1 MAYKSYGT
9 SRGFRPLQAGQQ
21 ALNQQL
27 RKDEQVISNLK
38 SVRDQNVQ
46 RDSELI
52 QGLRRKFNQE
62 DTNRQAN
69 ERLEDKKY
77 VQRKQAIEAN
87 ANRTRQNLQTDL
99 KNIEREAEVWK
110 TFSETAY
117 ETLTTYA
124 EQRKKQ
130 QEIEDYNTYADAWD
144 LRDETSL
151 SDTVI
156 KKLRENKWKI
166 TNGTLDL
173 GGDGSIVAAL
183 SADTPQLKRYG
194 AAVAAIQ
201 LNKQGYEDYANDFVF
216 NKYGAT
222 TAEEIESGLKAA
234 RYFFGL
240 EIGVKDHVKL
250 QATEGLIKHTTDINR
265 KILTEHKTKIN
276 FDIGRQNKRDTR
288 RDLELKGKG
297 HTVEDYQHYLNNY
310 LSAWK
315 TAYDEEG
322 NVGGMFGVKDGL
334 KALLSDPKFIK
345 NDADEAE
352 FLNMRSLA
360 NTKGD
365 KITRPALRINEVLTP
380 IEIEEAAEKRIDQQL
395 EDDKRTTAQNKAHQN
410 KLFELGRKTFI
421 ENWNGDPKQK
431 HKILRQL
438 RAAHANEDTIKKLE
452 QFVHNSDKNTDVEQ
466 QRNNADLLIEQGKF
480 FEADYLDLSPSLRND
495 PKYKQTYM
503 TMQKL
508 VDQAGWDEST
518 IKGTAKNTIIND
530 VIKLKGLT
538 IDSTYNGTIDLAITE
553 AVNDFYKR
561 FKEKHIT
568 EGIPAA
574 KAKKEAWG
582 EIATEIKSGEG
593 KWRVDS
599 GYTGS
604 DRTTGVNHFPYFNG
618 DADADYM
625 IEYPLAH
632 VKQLIEKEGA
642 TVLQTTQVISNA
654 DLKEQ
659 IANVNKGGAWEI
671 SQDVQDLSDASGLG
685 VSEILNRQLELA
697 GLKDQVKIKPSIKET
712 TMEKVK
718 ATGDGNLVNFTKNL
732 KTIDDAFKARI
743 ASVEPQ
749 LTHAMTGTTKFNR
762 INVGTGQ
769 SMYMLPERL
778 RRTPEGEAIFQ
789 NYLAQGKPRNG
800 ARIVKRTPMRG
811 GGFGITVK
819 LPIQEPQY
827 LFLFDGGN

>member
-130 QEIEDYNTYADAWD
+130 QEIEDYNTYAETWE
-144 LRDETSL
+144 LKDETSL

-166 TNGTLDL
+166 TKGVLDL

-194 AAVAAIQ
+194 EATAAIQ
-201 LNKQGYEDYANDFVF
+201 LNKHGYEDYANDFLI
-216 NKYGAT
+216 KTGAT
-222 TAEEIESGLKAA
+222 TEEEIEKDLKAA

-250 QATEGLIKHTTDINR
+250 QATEGLIKHATDVNR
-265 KILTEHKTKIN
+265 KILTKHKTEIN
-276 FDIGRQNKRDTR
+276 FRIGQQNKSNTR
-288 RDLELKGKG
+288 RDLELKGRG
-297 HTVEDYQHYLNNY
+297 GTTEDHQHYLNNY
-310 LSAWK
+310 LSAWQ
-315 TAYDEEG
+315 TAHDEEG
-322 NVGGMFGVKDGL
+322 DVGGMLGVKSGL
-334 KALLSDPKFIK
+334 KALLSDPKYIR

-365 KITRPALRINEVLTP
+365 KITRPALKINEVLTP
-380 IEIEEAAEKRIDQQL
+380 VEIEEAAEKRIDKQL

-410 KLFELGRKTFI
+410 KLFELGKKTFV
-421 ENWNGDPKQK
+421 ENWDGSPDQK
-431 HKILRQL
+431 HKILRGL
-438 RAAHANEDTIKKLE
+438 RTAHATEDTIKKLDP
-452 QFVHNSDKNTDVEQ
+452 FFNHSDKNADLQ
-466 QRNNADLLIEQGKF
+466 LQKDNADLLIEQGKF
-480 FEADYLDLSPSLRND
+480 FEADYLALPPSLRND
-495 PKYKQTYM
+495 PKYKQTYI

-518 IKGTAKNTIIND
+518 INKTAKNTIIND

-553 AVNDFYKR
+553 ATNDFYKR

-568 EGIPAA
+568 EGIPAV

-582 EIATEIKSGEG
+582 EIATEVKSGEG
-593 KWRVDS
+593 KWRVNT
-599 GYTGS
+599 GYTGA

-618 DADADYM
+618 DADTDYM

-632 VKQLIEKEGA
+632 VEQLIEKEGA

-671 SQDVQDLSDASGLG
+671 SQDVQDLSDVSGLG
-685 VSEILNRQLELA
+685 VSEILNNNLELA

-743 ASVEPQ
+743 ASVEPR
-749 LTHAMTGTTKFNR
+749 LPSAMTGTTKFNS

-778 RRTPEGEAIFQ
+778 RLTPQGEAIFQ
-789 NYLAQGKPRNG
+789 NYLAQGRPRNG
-800 ARIVKRTPMRG
+800 ARIVKRRPMKG
-811 GGFGITVK
+811 GGFGITVQ
-819 LPIQEPQY
+819 LPIQEPKY